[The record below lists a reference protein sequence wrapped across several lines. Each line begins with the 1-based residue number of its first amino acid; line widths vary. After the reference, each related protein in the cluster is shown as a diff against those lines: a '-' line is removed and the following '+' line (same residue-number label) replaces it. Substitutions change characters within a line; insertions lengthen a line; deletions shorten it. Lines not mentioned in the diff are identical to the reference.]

1 MDNLIVG
8 RQPVLE
14 ALKSRQPIER
24 ILILHG
30 TTGSHIDQAKQLA
43 RKLAVTVKET
53 DKERFAEM
61 AGDTLTQGIIAIID
75 SYRSRAQQS

>member
-1 MDNLIVG
+1 MSNLIIG

-30 TTGSHIDQAKQLA
+30 TSGSHIDQAKQLA
-43 RKLAVTVKET
+43 RKLAIPVEET
-53 DKERFAEM
+53 DKERLADL
-61 AGDTLTQGIIAIID
+61 AGDT
-75 SYRSRAQQS
+75 